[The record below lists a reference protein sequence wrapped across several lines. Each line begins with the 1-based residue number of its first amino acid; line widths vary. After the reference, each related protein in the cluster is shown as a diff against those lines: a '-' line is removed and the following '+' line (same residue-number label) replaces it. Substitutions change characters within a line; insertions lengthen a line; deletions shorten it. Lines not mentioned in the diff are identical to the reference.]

1 MAFAVPF
8 TPAVTGGFQTPGSP
22 WLRAALLTPSVSAM
36 RTTNMGAQHM
46 RPLVDLLYKPAQS
59 LVMTFS
65 DDPHLGMTADR
76 FDGYAVVFLATA
88 TFTTQM
94 TASLR

>member
-1 MAFAVPF
+1 
-8 TPAVTGGFQTPGSP
+8 
-22 WLRAALLTPSVSAM
+22 
-36 RTTNMGAQHM
+36 M
-46 RPLVDLLYKPAQS
+46 RPLVDLLYKPSES

-65 DDPHLGMTADR
+65 DDPHLGVTTGR
-76 FDGYAVVFLATA
+76 FDGSAVVFLATA

>member
-1 MAFAVPF
+1 M
-8 TPAVTGGFQTPGSP
+8 PGSP
-22 WLRAALLTPSVSAM
+22 WMRAAMLTPSVSGAM
-36 RTTNMGAQHM
+36 TATTMGAPQM
-46 RPLVDLLYKPAQS
+46 RPLVDLLYKPSQS

-65 DDPHLGMTADR
+65 ADPHLGITTER

-94 TASLR
+94 TAALR